1 MHTLHLSRL
10 ALTIS
15 LSGVLAGCAVSQKNI
30 EIPGET
36 PVKPVGSATST
47 PSSTQPE
54 VGGSTAGISTNFA
67 TQGANYS
74 VIGFDKVPGWSNDNF
89 VESWPAFLESCKVLS
104 KRGAP
109 WVDVCN
115 RSRAV
120 DATSLAAVRGFYER
134 EFAVYQIQD
143 DDRKI
148 DGVVTGYFEPEIN
161 GSRRYGAPFIYP
173 VYAQPDDMLFL
184 DARKLAASQRTGTF
198 AARLDGRN
206 VSLQNSINTKD
217 IGGAGL
223 FAVDMSSLVLDTLD
237 KKVRLRA
244 NGKQLVPYYTREEI
258 ETLGAP
264 NAKVLAFVDNA
275 NALYEMQ
282 VQGSG
287 RIRLRENN
295 EVMRVTYAEQ
305 NGHPFRPNLVAAKSG
320 KPAIKVRGR
329 SVELDAED
337 DEDEGGDA
345 VRTRGF
351 KLAKPAVMG
360 TVAVSGQKVAAGARP
375 VTGSGIKDPS
385 YVFFRESATKS
396 GGPVGA
402 LGVPLSP
409 GRSIAV
415 DPRSTPL
422 GYPVF
427 ISTKNPTD
435 GSPMRRLTIAQDTG
449 GAIRGPVRADYFFGD
464 GPQAATQARRMKE
477 RGQLWLLLPRGLKV
491 AAASAV
497 AGRTRGASATAG
509 LAQCLVPTEDICED
523 DQ

>member
-1 MHTLHLSRL
+1 MHALNLGRLVLSIAIL
-10 ALTIS
+10 GAF
-15 LSGVLAGCAVSQKNI
+15 AGCTVTEKKI
-30 EIPGET
+30 EIPGEST
-36 PVKPVGSATST
+36 PKPVASSASGAAQ
-47 PSSTQPE
+47 SDSD
-54 VGGSTAGISTNFA
+54 GSTAGVSTNFS
-67 TQGANYS
+67 TQVANYS
-74 VIGFDKVPGWSNDNF
+74 AIGFDKVPGWNTDNF

-109 WVDVCN
+109 WVDVCS

-120 DATSLAAVRGFYER
+120 DPSNLAAIRGFYER
-134 EFAVYQIQD
+134 EFAAYQLQD

-161 GSRRYGAPFIYP
+161 GSRRYGAPFIFP

-184 DARKLAASQRTGTF
+184 DVRKLSASQRSGTF
-198 AARLDGRN
+198 AARVDGRN
-206 VSLQNSINTKD
+206 VSLQNSLNTKD
-217 IGGAGL
+217 IGGPGL
-223 FAVDMSSLVLDTLD
+223 FTVDMSALVLDTLD
-237 KKVRLRA
+237 KKVRMRA

-287 RIRLRENN
+287 RIRLREGN

-320 KPAIKVRGR
+320 KPAVKVRGR

-337 DEDEGGDA
+337 DDDEGGDA

-351 KLAKPAVMG
+351 KLAKPAVVG
-360 TVAVSGQKVAAGARP
+360 TVAVTGQRVAGGRP
-375 VTGSGIKDPS
+375 ATGSGIKDPS
-385 YVFFRESATKS
+385 YVFFKESATKS

-427 ISTKNPTD
+427 MSTKNPTD

-449 GAIRGPVRADYFFGD
+449 GAIRGAVRADYFFGD

-491 AAASAV
+491 AAASAQAV
-497 AGRTRGASATAG
+497 RTRGASAATQN
-509 LAQCLVPTEDICED
+509 LAQCLVPTDDVCED
-523 DQ
+523 DK